1 MPGASANGRLASS
14 PIAAEPIGAAM
25 QVATKAA
32 PWSIPAPARIG
43 GLTTT
48 M

>member
-1 MPGASANGRLASS
+1 MPGASANGRSASR
-14 PIAAEPIGAAM
+14 PIAAEPTAAAM

-32 PWSIPAPARIG
+32 PWSIPALARIS